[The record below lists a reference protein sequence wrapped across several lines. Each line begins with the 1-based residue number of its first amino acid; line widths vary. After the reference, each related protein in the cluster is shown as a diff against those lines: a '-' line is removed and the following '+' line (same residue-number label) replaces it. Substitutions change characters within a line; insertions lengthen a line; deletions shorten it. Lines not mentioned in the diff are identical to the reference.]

1 MSPEF
6 GARIRTITANGVSA
20 EDDAL
25 LHGIVDNVVLEAAHL
40 PITKAAIRGHN
51 KRKVIFAARALA
63 IYEAYRLGV
72 RVPVL
77 AAWFRKD
84 RSSIN
89 NAIEHEVRERKKSGA
104 GSSDTQ
110 PAPGVRED

>member
-6 GARIRTITANGVSA
+6 GARIRTITANGVSPA
-20 EDDAL
+20 HNDL
-25 LHGIVDNVVLEAAHL
+25 LHGIVDKVVLEAAHWQ
-40 PITKAAIRGHN
+40 ITKQALRGPN
-51 KRKVIFAARALA
+51 KRRVVFEARSVAIF
-63 IYEAYRLGV
+63 EAYRKGV

-77 AAWFRKD
+77 AAWFGKD

-89 NAIEHEVRERKKSGA
+89 NSIEHEARERKKSGA